1 MSGAVPAGYAVT
13 RLESTGSTNDLAK
26 EAAAANAADG
36 TVFWTPHQL
45 AGRGTHGRE
54 WSTPPGNLAVSILKR
69 PKMPIRF
76 APKAALVTA
85 VALAEAL
92 TRMGLAAGRIR
103 LKWPNDVM
111 VDGRKI
117 SGILLEGQAEG
128 HGVQWLVVGTGVNV
142 LHHPAESRHP
152 ATNLAEA
159 GLITDAE
166 TVLAH
171 YLAAFDKWWSRWR
184 RYDFQVV
191 QTAWAARTLH
201 VPGELLRVFHNG
213 ETVQARYKGLA
224 ADGALV
230 VEGPDGLET
239 RIVSGELFTGSND
252 PPANTD

>member
-1 MSGAVPAGYAVT
+1 MSNAAPAGYAVT
-13 RLESTGSTNDLAK
+13 RLESTGSTNDVAK

-36 TVFWTPHQL
+36 AVFWTPHQL

-54 WSTPPGNLAVSILKR
+54 WVTPPGNLAVSILKR

-76 APKAALVTA
+76 APQAALVTA

-92 TRMGLAAGRIR
+92 TQMGLAARRIK

-117 SGILLEGQAEG
+117 SGILLEAQAEG

-142 LHHPAESRHP
+142 RHYPAESRHP
-152 ATNLAEA
+152 ATSLAEA
-159 GLITDAE
+159 GLATNAE
-166 TVLAH
+166 AVLAF

-184 RYDFQVV
+184 RYDFQVL
-191 QTAWAARTLH
+191 QAAWAARTLH
-201 VPGELLRVFHNG
+201 APGDILRLYHRG
-213 ETVQARYKGLA
+213 ETVEARYKGLA

-239 RIVSGELFTGSND
+239 RIVSGELFTGSDD